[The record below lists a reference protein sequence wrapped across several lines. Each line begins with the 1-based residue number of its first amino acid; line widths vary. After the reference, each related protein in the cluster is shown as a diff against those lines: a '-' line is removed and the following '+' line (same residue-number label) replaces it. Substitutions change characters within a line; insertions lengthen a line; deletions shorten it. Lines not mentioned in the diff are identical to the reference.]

1 MPYKT
6 VEDIAG
12 VVFIAIGLFGYTNIA
27 DIILQLIQHRFE
39 KEERGQ
45 EFVDFSNADTQSLHI
60 VIRIKKMNRQA
71 ELYVEL
77 HN

>member
-6 VEDIAG
+6 AGHIAG
-12 VVFIAIGLFGYTNIA
+12 VVAIAIGLFGYTHIA

-45 EFVDFSNADTQSLHI
+45 EFVDFSDADTKILHI

-71 ELYVEL
+71 EL
-77 HN
+77 